1 MAPATAF
8 HARTIDGD
16 SGLVEQSY
24 RLRYQVYCVER
35 GFLDPANYPDGREVD
50 EFDAHSVH
58 LGVFD
63 ADDHMIGTAR
73 LIKPN
78 PHGFPMLRR
87 CAFFP
92 EVMRPDAPHVAPVE
106 VSRLAINRQYMR
118 HRRLTE
124 PLCDLVKAMVVGARQ
139 VGANHLIAAS
149 EASLARRLVHF
160 GFPYRIGGPTADYYG
175 PVAAYLMNLDE
186 LDQIVAGGRYPS
198 LQGLENVWTPAL
210 SQSHDETG
218 LVVS

>member
-8 HARTIDGD
+8 HARTIDED
-16 SGLVEQSY
+16 PGLLEQSY

-35 GFLDPANYPDGREVD
+35 GFLDPADYPDGREVD

-63 ADDHMIGTAR
+63 ADDRMIGTAR

-87 CAFFP
+87 CVFFP

-118 HRRLTE
+118 RHRLTE
-124 PLCDLVKAMVVGARQ
+124 PLCDLTKAVVAGARHI
-139 VGANHLIAAS
+139 GANHLIAAS
-149 EASLARRLVHF
+149 EASLARRLAHF

-175 PVAAYLMNLDE
+175 PVAACFMNLDE
-186 LDQIVAGGRYPS
+186 LDQIVAGGRFPS

-210 SQSHDETG
+210 SQSDDESG